1 MHTNVASTLRSCSDG
16 FSIIRSTETLLPLSS
31 WFSDGCSATR
41 VHILFLANP
50 CRSNVPEYRGCMK
63 FYRYHKSHRNLTT
76 RPSQS
81 VIEYRGCMKFYS
93 YQKSHRNLTA
103 RPSQSVSLYINLYT
117 VEKIKI
123 KITAS
128 KYDPIANV
136 TRMDHAAAP
145 VGNTPTCHLAS
156 RLVAWRLPARQKQQS
171 WKCFRPL
178 EQIEGY
184 RPTTDP
190 TK

>member
-1 MHTNVASTLRSCSDG
+1 MHTNVASTLRLCSDG

-50 CRSNVPEYRGCMK
+50 CRSNVPEY
-63 FYRYHKSHRNLTT
+63 LTT

-145 VGNTPTCHLAS
+145 VGNTPRCHLAS
-156 RLVAWRLPARQKQQS
+156 RLVAWRLPARQKQQT